1 MDDYAQT
8 PRKRIFN
15 RKIQKAIRTNLR
27 HNLTAPEQ
35 FLWSKIRNNQ
45 LGAKFRRQHGIGRY
59 VVDFY
64 CAEYRLVLELD
75 GDSHYQKGA
84 QEYDQI
90 RDEFMRS
97 LGLIVLRF
105 SNKDIVE
112 NMECV
117 LAVIVEQLQTPPP
130 TLPFVRGGSQS
141 SSPSWRGRLG
151 GGQGASPENQN
162 SASL

>member
-1 MDDYAQT
+1 MGDYTQAS
-8 PRKRIFN
+8 RERIFN

-35 FLWSKIRNNQ
+35 FLWAKIRNNQ

-64 CAEYRLVLELD
+64 CAEYRLILELD
-75 GDSHYQKGA
+75 GDSHYQEGA
-84 QEYDQI
+84 QEYDHI
-90 RDEFMRS
+90 RDEFMHS

-105 SNKDIVE
+105 SNKDIIE

-117 LAVIVEQLQTPPP
+117 LAAIAEQLKTPPQP
-130 TLPFVRGGSQS
+130 
-141 SSPSWRGRLG
+141 SPS
-151 GGQGASPENQN
+151 
-162 SASL
+162 